1 MRRLPI
7 YLVIDVSE
15 SMAGDNLRHLQQG
28 MERLVKSL
36 RADPYALET
45 AYLSVIA
52 FAGRAKTLTPL
63 VDLLSFYPPRL
74 PLGSGT
80 SIGAALTHLM
90 DEIAKSVKRSTPEVK
105 GDFKP
110 VVYFMSDGKSTDD
123 VGAALARW
131 SKDFA
136 SRASLVAIG
145 IGPYADLEAL
155 GRLTPNVLRFE
166 GSSDADFRRFVDWI
180 SASVS
185 SQSRSI
191 GAGEPAKLSLEKV
204 DPSIMR
210 KIDDIAQATAVDEDF
225 VIINGKCQQ
234 TRLPYL
240 IRFDRQR
247 SEVGT
252 RDFAVDTSRY
262 VISGVFPA
270 EADFAELSDPRA
282 TSRTVSTAQLVGS
295 PGCPHCGASV
305 AMASCSCGQIF
316 CVSGPGK
323 ATCPGCE
330 RTLDMVAS
338 EGEFDISRARG

>member
-90 DEIAKSVKRSTPEVK
+90 DEIAKSVKRSTAEVK